1 MKLKSALL
9 VKFKHICYLGNVQ
22 MHLADDEFARVAFLH
37 HMKINIISFRE
48 YDQYLKV
55 IAK

>member
-1 MKLKSALL
+1 
-9 VKFKHICYLGNVQ
+9 
-22 MHLADDEFARVAFLH
+22 MHLTDDKYISCLLIQQFAQVAFLH
-37 HMKINIISFRE
+37 DMKINIISFRE